1 MPHTYIRTII
11 QFRNS
16 YVDMTGAGHS
26 PARMHAKR
34 GTSFLL
40 CRRSRVSRFACTFY
54 LDQGILLFAQEC
66 STRSRTHKIER
77 ARGREGEGGGGR
89 SLCNKHTHTLRISN
103 PFPHPP
109 AVPPLPSGVS
119 EPKVPAPPSS
129 PLPQPPHAPAAA
141 SHASATATA
150 MAVVAAAMRFGHTK
164 RAHERTPT
172 AGESC
177 RRQDGLQRRRGRR
190 DAIIFC
196 RGAAGGLRSEAV
208 NAVLEAHLLNPVLA
222 SWGGATA
229 SWGSTSVTCHQH
241 RHHCLAPLPTPLPR
255 KTLKSM
261 VTARGRRRRT
271 WPASRHRARP
281 SRYGDANQ
289 SGRGCHCQQVSDN

>member
-1 MPHTYIRTII
+1 MRTERARRAPVGARARAQRGRGGDSHPVMPHTYIRTII

-109 AVPPLPSGVS
+109 AVPPATHYSL
-119 EPKVPAPPSS
+119 ALHPP
-129 PLPQPPHAPAAA
+129 PNQPPALLHAKPMFLDRRLIMHIARAGGTGVVWPRTAAA
-141 SHASATATA
+141 
-150 MAVVAAAMRFGHTK
+150 AA
-164 RAHERTPT
+164 
-172 AGESC
+172 
-177 RRQDGLQRRRGRR
+177 RR
-190 DAIIFC
+190 
-196 RGAAGGLRSEAV
+196 
-208 NAVLEAHLLNPVLA
+208 
-222 SWGGATA
+222 
-229 SWGSTSVTCHQH
+229 
-241 RHHCLAPLPTPLPR
+241 
-255 KTLKSM
+255 
-261 VTARGRRRRT
+261 
-271 WPASRHRARP
+271 
-281 SRYGDANQ
+281 Y
-289 SGRGCHCQQVSDN
+289 